1 MPIVCP
7 TITAEDEKGYKQ
19 QMHKVASF
27 AHRVQIDLTD
37 GIFAEHKTLPP
48 KEVWWP
54 VGIKA
59 DFHLMYQEPLLAAK
73 EILKHKPH
81 LIIVHAEA
89 GGDFMEFTHLCREHD
104 VKVGVA
110 LMPRTRA
117 ETIFSGLAHIDHV
130 LIFSG
135 NLGYQGGSQADL
147 SSLEK
152 ATALK
157 ALKPSL

>member
-1 MPIVCP
+1 MCLSSGCRRLLVARPGMCGATLSLIRNDMPIVCP

-81 LIIVHAEA
+81 LINVHAEA
-89 GGDFMEFTHLCREHD
+89 GG
-104 VKVGVA
+104 
-110 LMPRTRA
+110 
-117 ETIFSGLAHIDHV
+117 
-130 LIFSG
+130 
-135 NLGYQGGSQADL
+135 
-147 SSLEK
+147 
-152 ATALK
+152 
-157 ALKPSL
+157 